1 MDRSQIIP
9 HLWLGDL
16 DAALDS
22 NRDYALIVNVTVAE
36 AFIKGKKAK
45 RIRLP
50 VNDDPSESS
59 DLHRFL
65 LKTSVL
71 QDIHD
76 AIVND
81 KDVLVHCQLGMQ
93 RSPAVV
99 ACYLITYLE
108 DMTPKT
114 AIDFIRAQRAIAFPG
129 GSRFQDA
136 IEATYRDKLQKKS
149 LLDAATKHPPATTAA
164 MDMIEKNP
172 LTSLLVQ
179 PLRRLAEI
187 VSDDLSPHE
196 STHGKCRTL
205 MSYGIQLHTTTLPI
219 HAPNIFIKI
228 KHPVD
233 AHTY

>member
-1 MDRSQIIP
+1 M
-9 HLWLGDL
+9 
-16 DAALDS
+16 
-22 NRDYALIVNVTVAE
+22 
-36 AFIKGKKAK
+36 
-45 RIRLP
+45 
-50 VNDDPSESS
+50 NDDPSEAV

-76 AIVND
+76 AIIHD

-99 ACYLITYLE
+99 ACYLITYTE
-108 DMTPKT
+108 AMTPET
-114 AIDFIRAQRAIAFPG
+114 AIAFIRAQRAIAFPG

-149 LLDAATKHPPATTAA
+149 MFDSAAKHQPTAAGGA

-187 VSDDLSPHE
+187 VSDDLTPHATTGKGDLCMLYDTIILF
-196 STHGKCRTL
+196 SMCIDTLSVQTHIHLLITCP
-205 MSYGIQLHTTTLPI
+205 PI
-219 HAPNIFIKI
+219 MLYNKLLSFLIRINE
-228 KHPVD
+228 
-233 AHTY
+233 

>member
-16 DAALDS
+16 DAALDHH
-22 NRDYALIVNVTVAE
+22 RDYALIVNVTVAE
-36 AFIKGKKAK
+36 VFIKGKKAK

-50 VNDDPSESS
+50 VNDDPSESV

-65 LKTSVL
+65 AKTTVL

-99 ACYLITYLE
+99 ACYLITYIE
-108 DMTPKT
+108 NMTPET
-114 AIDFIRAQRAIAFPG
+114 AIEFIRAQRAIAFPG

-136 IEATYRDKLQKKS
+136 IEATYRDKIQKKS
-149 LLDAATKHPPATTAA
+149 LFDSSAIKHHPPDSASTA
-164 MDMIEKNP
+164 MDMIEHNP

-187 VSDDLSPHE
+187 VSDDLSPHATTNGTKGG
-196 STHGKCRTL
+196 SHGVSC
-205 MSYGIQLHTTTLPI
+205 MPY
-219 HAPNIFIKI
+219 
-228 KHPVD
+228 
-233 AHTY
+233 

>member
-1 MDRSQIIP
+1 MDRSEIIP

-16 DAALDS
+16 DAALDHH
-22 NRDYALIVNVTVAE
+22 RDYALIVNVTVAE
-36 AFIKGKKAK
+36 AFIKGKKSK

-50 VNDDPSESS
+50 VNDDPSESV

-65 LKTSVL
+65 SKISVL

-76 AIVND
+76 AVVND

-99 ACYLITYLE
+99 ACYLITYVE
-108 DMTPKT
+108 DMTPES
-114 AIDFIRAQRAIAFPG
+114 AIEFIRAQRPIAFPG

-136 IEATYRDKLQKKS
+136 IEATYRDKIQKKS
-149 LLDAATKHPPATTAA
+149 LFASATKHPPDPASSAI
-164 MDMIEKNP
+164 DMIEHNP

-187 VSDDLSPHE
+187 VSDDLSP
-196 STHGKCRTL
+196 R
-205 MSYGIQLHTTTLPI
+205 TTTNGTKESLHVCVP
-219 HAPNIFIKI
+219 
-228 KHPVD
+228 
-233 AHTY
+233 Y

>member
-1 MDRSQIIP
+1 MVHRSQIIP

-16 DAALDS
+16 DAALD
-22 NRDYALIVNVTVAE
+22 NHRDYALIVNVTVAE
-36 AFIKGKKAK
+36 VFIKGKKAK

-50 VNDDPSESS
+50 VNDDPSESV

-76 AIVND
+76 AIIND

-99 ACYLITYLE
+99 ACYLITYIE
-108 DMTPKT
+108 GMTPET
-114 AIDFIRAQRAIAFPG
+114 AIEFIRAQRAIAFPG

-136 IEATYRDKLQKKS
+136 IEATYRDKLHNKALHDS
-149 LLDAATKHPPATTAA
+149 ALKHPPAAAAA
-164 MDMIEKNP
+164 MDMMVENP

-187 VSDDLSPHE
+187 VSDDVS
-196 STHGKCRTL
+196 S
-205 MSYGIQLHTTTLPI
+205 HTTTT
-219 HAPNIFIKI
+219 NGE
-228 KHPVD
+228 
-233 AHTY
+233 